1 MASRFKKI
9 KVKLDL
15 LTDTDMLLMVD
26 KGNRG
31 GMCHCIYRYAKANNK
46 YMKDCEL

>member
-26 KGNRG
+26 KGS
-31 GMCHCIYRYAKANNK
+31 KS
-46 YMKDCEL
+46 D